1 MHSKDISYGQASATN
16 VNEQLTQ
23 SMDTTFEI
31 EESIDRKVSLDV
43 DQDVENE
50 NHLLS
55 LPNNVN
61 EMFTSLAIL
70 NICII

>member
-1 MHSKDISYGQASATN
+1 MHSTDVSYGHASVTN
-16 VNEQLTQ
+16 VNERQTQ
-23 SMDTTFEI
+23 SMDTTFEM
-31 EESIDRKVSLDV
+31 EESREDITGY

-50 NHLLS
+50 SNLLS
-55 LPNNVN
+55 LPNNVS

>member
-1 MHSKDISYGQASATN
+1 MHTTHVSYGHASATN
-16 VNEQLTQ
+16 VNEQQTQ
-23 SMDTTFEI
+23 SMDTIFEV
-31 EESIDRKVSLDV
+31 EESREDITGC

-50 NHLLS
+50 SNLLS
-55 LPNNVN
+55 LPNNVS

>member
-16 VNEQLTQ
+16 VNQQQTQ

-31 EESIDRKVSLDV
+31 EESIEGITGC

-55 LPNNVN
+55 LPNNVS

>member
-16 VNEQLTQ
+16 VNEQQTQ

-31 EESIDRKVSLDV
+31 EESIEGITEC

-55 LPNNVN
+55 LPNNVS

>member
-1 MHSKDISYGQASATN
+1 MHSKDISYGHASATN
-16 VNEQLTQ
+16 VNEQQTQ
-23 SMDTTFEI
+23 SMDTTC
-31 EESIDRKVSLDV
+31 

-55 LPNNVN
+55 LPNNVS

>member
-1 MHSKDISYGQASATN
+1 MHSKDISYGHASATN
-16 VNEQLTQ
+16 VNEQQTQ
-23 SMDTTFEI
+23 SMDTTFEM
-31 EESIDRKVSLDV
+31 EESREDITGC

-50 NHLLS
+50 SNLLS
-55 LPNNVN
+55 LPNNVS